1 MTGHTLKV
9 RLYAAALAAVA
20 MTLAWTGA
28 AQADDGLS
36 AALGKCKGIESDSE
50 RLVCFDAVAAMTGDE
65 KAAAPAPEPASP
77 PTEPAPAVA
86 TRTEAPGVVPL
97 NDEVGKERV
106 DGARTEETPKY
117 AGTVTRCEESRQS
130 GQTYFFFENGQVW
143 KQANYRRLNLR
154 NCRFDV
160 TVAKDTFGYELHI
173 PSKDRRVR
181 VSRIR

>member
-1 MTGHTLKV
+1 MFS
-9 RLYAAALAAVA
+9 AAALLSTVVSADAA
-20 MTLAWTGA
+20 
-28 AQADDGLS
+28 LS
-36 AALGKCKGIESDSE
+36 DALGKCKRIENDAE
-50 RLVCFDAVAAMTGDE
+50 RLICFDAVAAMVGDGSTTSE
-65 KAAAPAPEPASP
+65 TPDTTAQPAPD
-77 PTEPAPAVA
+77 
-86 TRTEAPGVVPL
+86 VVPL
-97 NDEVGKERV
+97 TDEIGKERV
-106 DGARTEETPKY
+106 AGAKTEEAPKY

-181 VSRIR
+181 VSRVR

>member
-1 MTGHTLKV
+1 MV
-9 RLYAAALAAVA
+9 AAAIALV
-20 MTLAWTGA
+20 WTGA
-28 AQADDGLS
+28 AAADDALGV
-36 AALGKCKGIESDSE
+36 ALGKCKSIGNDAE
-50 RLVCFDAVAAMTGDE
+50 RLICFDAVAAMVGDAS
-65 KAAAPAPEPASP
+65 AAAPAPEAAASP
-77 PTEPAPAVA
+77 PAPAPVPEA
-86 TRTEAPGVVPL
+86 TTRPEASGVVPL
-97 NDEVGKERV
+97 TDEVGKERV
-106 DGARTEETPKY
+106 AGAKAEESPKY

-160 TVAKDTFGYELHI
+160 TVAKDTFGYELYI